1 MPNHAVLILL
11 HTRSKTI
18 IMPKNVGSFVKII
31 YSFFATKKSE
41 LKKNSFNTKQPRIIV
56 VVFCQII
63 QMSNLRRNLLRL
75 AKWLLIGEHLAEKE
89 VSSNKYDAM
98 NIINDFRVF
107 EFLKYYQTVHNNT
120 QNTIC
125 SEDLNTELVGFR
137 YHM

>member
-41 LKKNSFNTKQPRIIV
+41 LKKNSLNTKQPRIIV

-89 VSSNKYDAM
+89 VYSNKYDAM
-98 NIINDFRVF
+98 NIINAFGVF
-107 EFLKYYQTVHNNT
+107 KFFKYYQTGWNFS
-120 QNTIC
+120 I
-125 SEDLNTELVGFR
+125 SKF
-137 YHM
+137 